1 MFSEHNEKDG
11 IKIGAAY
18 RQVYQE
24 EIKNFDLRSQDL
36 SVNVQLHLL
45 APGPH

>member
-1 MFSEHNEKDG
+1 MGFKRIMTTPVGLWSTFTEIQKDG

-24 EIKNFDLRSQDL
+24 EIKNFCL
-36 SVNVQLHLL
+36 S
-45 APGPH
+45 A